1 MAWRREREV
10 RKGEGA
16 AGGQRR
22 ARKSSGSARAAR
34 RGKERVK
41 ERVDL
46 LRDGKSVVEEEVEE
60 GVGAGP
66 RWRCFLRPRPVREED
81 SGISEGSAA
90 G

>member
-16 AGGQRR
+16 AGGQIR

-41 ERVDL
+41 E
-46 LRDGKSVVEEEVEE
+46 SVEEEEE
-60 GVGAGP
+60 EEAVAGA
-66 RWRCFLRPRPVREED
+66 RRLRCFLRPRPVREED
-81 SGISEGSAA
+81 SGIKEGSAA